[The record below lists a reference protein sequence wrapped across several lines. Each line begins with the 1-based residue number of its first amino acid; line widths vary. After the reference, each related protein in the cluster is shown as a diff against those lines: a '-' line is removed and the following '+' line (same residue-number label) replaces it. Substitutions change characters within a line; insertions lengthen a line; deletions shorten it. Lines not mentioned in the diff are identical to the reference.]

1 MVNMGKHKLSG
12 SGFQP
17 FSCSDPFCNPI

>member
-1 MVNMGKHKLSG
+1 MILV